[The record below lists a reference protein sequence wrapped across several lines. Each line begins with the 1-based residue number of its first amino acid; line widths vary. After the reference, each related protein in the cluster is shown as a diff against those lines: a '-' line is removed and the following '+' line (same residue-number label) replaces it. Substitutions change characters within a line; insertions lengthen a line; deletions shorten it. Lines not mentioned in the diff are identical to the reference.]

1 MGLFFLMTLKLLPSL
16 IEVLVE
22 TQGHNLEAG
31 TEAEAGEELCLLAC
45 YLWLPQPTLL
55 YSQNHLP
62 RSDTVQCGVYQHT
75 SIIKEK
81 VSYKLAYKQS
91 DVRIFSIEVHLSR

>member
-1 MGLFFLMTLKLLPSL
+1 MTLKLLPSL

-62 RSDTVQCGVYQHT
+62 
-75 SIIKEK
+75 
-81 VSYKLAYKQS
+81 
-91 DVRIFSIEVHLSR
+91 